1 MEMQHLSN
9 TTSKQVIDST
19 RTYKELVNVRRSLQK
34 LGGSMLWKPS
44 GRYVYLA
51 QRSYFDSQKVVH
63 LGIRS
68 PETESILQNF
78 EAERSRLL
86 KREEALLDRIAIYER
101 MNKAV
106 RAGAASTTM
115 IEAINTLESVGIS
128 DDSLWLGTPALHAY
142 WQSTGFETPKP
153 LKEREDYGFY
163 LVFVKR
169 RLDATTINKL
179 HRCKNQTHYAFTGEH
194 SSVLIIKTEKS
205 KHSDYSKGKLP
216 GAYESFAGFLRK
228 YALEFLDQICD
239 ELAETPTF
247 EQVVIGKT
255 GKMGLVKTVDPHFL
269 REFNTLFGI
278 DTVDQGGL
286 HDLLT
291 STRFKSKGKIDAI

>member
-19 RTYKELVNVRRSLQK
+19 RTYKELVNVRRSLQR

-44 GRYVYLA
+44 GKYVYLA

-68 PETESILQNF
+68 PETESILQHF
-78 EAERSRLL
+78 ETERSRLL
-86 KREEALLDRIAIYER
+86 QREKALLDRIAIYER

-142 WQSTGFETPKP
+142 WQSTGFETPKT
-153 LKEREDYGFY
+153 LKEREDIGVY

-169 RLDATTINKL
+169 RLDAKTINKL
-179 HRCKNQTHYAFTGEH
+179 HRCKSQTHYTVSGEH
-194 SSVLIIKTEKS
+194 SSVLIIKAETS
-205 KHSDYSKGKLP
+205 KHCEYSKKELP
-216 GAYESFAGFLRK
+216 GAYEAFAGFLRQH
-228 YALEFLDQICD
+228 AIEFLDQICE
-239 ELAETPTF
+239 ELNQTPTF

-255 GKMGLVKTVDPHFL
+255 GKMGLMKTVDPHFL
-269 REFNTLFGI
+269 NELNTLLGV
-278 DTVDQGGL
+278 DTVEQGGL

-291 STRFKSKGKIDAI
+291 TTRFKSKAKIDVI